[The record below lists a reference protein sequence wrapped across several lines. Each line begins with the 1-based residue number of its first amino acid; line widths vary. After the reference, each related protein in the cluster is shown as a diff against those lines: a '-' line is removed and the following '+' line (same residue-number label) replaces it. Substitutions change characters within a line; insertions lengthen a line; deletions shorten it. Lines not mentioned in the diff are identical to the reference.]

1 MTPRTSHLIRHPLV
15 MGVLTLIASLWS
27 TGARADAIYSITDLG
42 TLSGQSSS
50 VATSI
55 NDQGQV
61 VGISYNAADGYFGS
75 ASNPPTASPPRF
87 QQSGNGAESF
97 LYNGGQL
104 SQISPTG
111 GLAMSI
117 NNSGQVV
124 GGPYSSVNDSG
135 QYVGSAWSGIQNNY
149 NTTNQL
155 VSGGI
160 ITTLSVSPYAI
171 TNSGQIAGFDILPD
185 TTGVH
190 AVVLQGGQTVDL
202 FSKVVSN
209 PTPGVFYDS
218 RAIAINQNGDVLI
231 NVLPAFGTMSSFL
244 YKAATGTVIDLTT
257 LSGGAGFVAAALND
271 KDQAV
276 GNGFLYSNGSLQAL
290 TSLLPAGS
298 GWSNLVATAIND
310 SGQIVGQ
317 GTYSGQQVAFLMT
330 PNANGVPEPST
341 VAIWCL
347 MSAALAAR
355 ARILR
360 NGGGDLSAESLWD
373 HGERARYRKPKT
385 CLG

>member
-15 MGVLTLIASLWS
+15 MGVLTLIASLWT
-27 TGARADAIYSITDLG
+27 TGAWADAIYSITDLG

-55 NDQGQV
+55 NNQGQV
-61 VGISYNAADGYFGS
+61 VGISYNAADGYFGTSNNPSS
-75 ASNPPTASPPRF
+75 ASPARF

-97 LYNGGQL
+97 LYSNGQM
-104 SQISPTG
+104 SQINPTG

-117 NNSGQVV
+117 NSSGQVV
-124 GGPYSSVNDSG
+124 GGPYSSINDSG

-149 NTTNQL
+149 NTTAQL
-155 VSGGI
+155 ISGG
-160 ITTLSVSPYAI
+160 TTTPLSIGPYAI
-171 TNSGQIAGFDILPD
+171 NNSGQIAGINILPD
-185 TTGVH
+185 GTGAH
-190 AVVLQGGQTVDL
+190 AVVLQGGQIVDL
-202 FSKVVSN
+202 FSKVVSD

-276 GNGFLYSNGSLQAL
+276 GNGLLYNNGSLQTL

-317 GTYSGQQVAFLMT
+317 GTYNGQQVGFVMT
-330 PNANGVPEPST
+330 PDANEVPEPGT
-341 VAIWCL
+341 LAVWGLIA
-347 MSAALAAR
+347 SAATAR
-355 ARILR
+355 LVFRSTE
-360 NGGGDLSAESLWD
+360 N
-373 HGERARYRKPKT
+373 RA
-385 CLG
+385 